1 MRFAIS
7 LHPED
12 ECTFAGMLKSTPFTY
27 RIIGRCILTGAIE
40 AVVELP
46 GEQSE
51 LSFLAGLLRLARS
64 QTWHN
69 SDWVKTHER
78 AYARE
83 LEQYGESP
91 VKFLERFS
99 KEMEAASKKILKEE
113 EEQKAKEQEEQR
125 AKEEEDRKL
134 KEIKDEEDAKLTA
147 LISYFYN
154 RN

>member
-1 MRFAIS
+1 MRYSIS
-7 LHPED
+7 LHAKD

-27 RIIGRCILTGAIE
+27 RIIGQCMLTGAIE

-51 LSFLAGLLRLARS
+51 LSFLAGLLKLARS
-64 QTWHN
+64 QTWHD
-69 SDWVKTHER
+69 SDWVETHG

-99 KEMEAASKKILKEE
+99 KDMEAARKKTLKEE
-113 EEQKAKEQEEQR
+113 EEQKAKEQEEQK